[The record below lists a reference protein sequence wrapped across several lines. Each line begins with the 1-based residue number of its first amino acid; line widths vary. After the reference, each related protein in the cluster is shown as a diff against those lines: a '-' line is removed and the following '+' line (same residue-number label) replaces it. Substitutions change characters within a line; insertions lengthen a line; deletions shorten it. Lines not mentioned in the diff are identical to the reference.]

1 MTEKTTQRIRR
12 NEPKRKAGS
21 GMRRAANKAKM
32 LAADS
37 GLGRYEYPIKPP
49 EIMAGVVP
57 AGHTAPVLAMDTNQY
72 NFVQQA
78 FPGGGFPGFPYL
90 SQLATRAEYRA
101 FASTLSTELTR
112 EWIEFTSK
120 QDDDD
125 SAADKIKQIEDEF
138 KRLNVRGVFQRAAEH
153 DCYFGR
159 AQIFIDID
167 GADRSTPLILDPRTV
182 KLKKLARVV
191 PVEAVWTTPAGYNAL
206 DPAAPDFYKP
216 SKWFMLGQE
225 VHASRLMTVVTRPLP
240 DILKPAFN
248 FAGMSLSQLA
258 EPYVNN
264 WLRTRQSV
272 ADLINN
278 FSITALATDLG
289 QVLQGDDDGSDLF
302 ARAELFTATRSNK
315 GLMIL
320 DKEREELV
328 QVNTPLSGLHEL
340 QAQSQEHMCSVSRTP
355 AIVLTGISPSGLNAS
370 SDGEIRVFYDWIAA
384 QQEAN
389 WREPLEIILK
399 VVQLSLFGEI
409 DPDIGFTF
417 TPLYQMTA
425 KELADIREADS
436 RTAAS
441 YIDLGVID
449 ASEERERLARDPNS
463 GYQSLD
469 TTIEIV
475 PPIDEA
481 EDKSVSEAQRKAMAA
496 AASGHSTLGIP
507 QEVGKEFLSKDAQ
520 FNESDHPRAANGQFG
535 SGGGG
540 EKSKALTPAQKSKQF
555 SDKAIRYIEAG
566 KASGLPQYKNVDPK
580 GAGDLAKSIFKYPYS
595 ISNKSGTWEFDVRGL
610 KVDADALIKAGLIN
624 ENKVGYEHK
633 LTPVGVEI
641 AKETLRWLKNP

>member
-12 NEPKRKAGS
+12 NEPKRKAGG

-57 AGHTAPVLAMDTNQY
+57 AGHTAPVMAMDSNQY

-120 QDDDD
+120 QDDDSD
-125 SAADKIKQIEDEF
+125 SGDKIKLIEDEF

-182 KLKKLARVV
+182 KLKKLARIV

-206 DPAAPDFYKP
+206 DPVAPDFYKP

-248 FAGMSLSQLA
+248 FAGMPLSQLA
-258 EPYVNN
+258 EPYVDN

-272 ADLINN
+272 SDLLNN
-278 FSITALATDLG
+278 FSITALATSMD
-289 QVLQGDDDGSDLF
+289 QVLQGEDDGADLMS
-302 ARAELFTATRSNK
+302 RAELFTATRSNK
-315 GLMIL
+315 GLMLL

-340 QAQSQEHMCSVSRTP
+340 QAQSQEHMCSVSRMP

-370 SDGEIRVFYDWIAA
+370 SDGEIRIFYDWIAA
-384 QQEAN
+384 QQEAH
-389 WREPLEIILK
+389 WREPLEVILK
-399 VVQLSLFGEI
+399 AVQLSLFGEI

-417 TPLYQMTA
+417 TPLYQMTP
-425 KELADIREADS
+425 KEESEIRLSDSQADCAYI
-436 RTAAS
+436 AA
-441 YIDLGVID
+441 GVVD
-449 ASEERERLARDPNS
+449 PSEVRERLARDPNS

-469 TTIEIV
+469 TSVELV
-475 PPIDEA
+475 PPVEPTGEEDPA
-481 EDKSVSEAQRKAMAA
+481 ETVA
-496 AASGHSTLGIP
+496 
-507 QEVGKEFLSKDAQ
+507 V
-520 FNESDHPRAANGQFG
+520 
-535 SGGGG
+535 GGGNG
-540 EKSKALTPAQKSKQF
+540 PTA
-555 SDKAIRYIEAG
+555 
-566 KASGLPQYKNVDPK
+566 
-580 GAGDLAKSIFKYPYS
+580 
-595 ISNKSGTWEFDVRGL
+595 
-610 KVDADALIKAGLIN
+610 
-624 ENKVGYEHK
+624 
-633 LTPVGVEI
+633 
-641 AKETLRWLKNP
+641 